1 MIYYTGLTCIVF
13 KSELEILDLEFSIVR
28 ISVAV
33 YVQDIY
39 LKTVYRS
46 GVVNNLTCDV
56 CI

>member
-1 MIYYTGLTCIVF
+1 MIYYTGLTYIVF
-13 KSELEILDLEFSIVR
+13 KSDLDILDLEFSIVR
-28 ISVAV
+28 IFVAV